1 MINMF
6 LHIGNHIFIRE
17 KKIIGIFDTDNAT
30 VSGTTRK
37 FLAEQERKGL
47 INAAKKKVIPK
58 SFILYETENTGKEKN
73 YKIYFSQIS
82 SSALVGRS
90 EQEII
95 YVNSVKKKNGMQKDR
110 ET

>member
-1 MINMF
+1 MF

-37 FLAEQERKGL
+37 FLADQERKGR

-58 SFILYETENTGKEKN
+58 SFILYETEGTGKAKD

-95 YVNSVKKKNGMQKDR
+95 YVNSVKKRNGSQKDR
-110 ET
+110 EI

>member
-1 MINMF
+1 MF

-37 FLAEQERKGL
+37 FLADQERKGR

-58 SFILYETENTGKEKN
+58 SFVLYETEGTAKTKE

-95 YVNSVKKKNGMQKDR
+95 YINSVKKRNGTQKDR
-110 ET
+110 EI

>member
-1 MINMF
+1 VIAMF

-37 FLAEQERKGL
+37 FLADQERKGR

-58 SFILYETENTGKEKN
+58 SFILYETEGTGKAKD

-95 YVNSVKKKNGMQKDR
+95 YVNSVKKRNGSQKDR
-110 ET
+110 EI